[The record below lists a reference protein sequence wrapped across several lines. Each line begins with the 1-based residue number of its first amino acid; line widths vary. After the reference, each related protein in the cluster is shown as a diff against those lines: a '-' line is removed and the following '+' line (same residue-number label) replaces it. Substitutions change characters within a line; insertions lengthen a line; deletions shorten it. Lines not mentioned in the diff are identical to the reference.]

1 MCRTIV
7 AHHYACGHSRRQ
19 YFPNDPIC
27 LPGPELCQRVGTL
40 RYHHFYWNQTSDWP
54 SAMHE
59 ANHRYGAC
67 DLCAAHCFYR
77 SHDGGG
83 YHPWTVFLRTDT
95 HAHQSG
101 FAVHEE
107 CARAAEEE
115 EWANNPTGGWCPE
128 LLPVVTERLERM
140 LWDLP
145 EGVTLKDLYLPSS
158 MDDDVSDAAD
168 EINTADDD
176 NKSSS
181 SSSSSGSEA
190 WRDDTMRH
198 MVLHGNPGGAS
209 MLMHI
214 LRHIHTLPLGGP
226 NEWSGLVH
234 RVALACGQWRYFAA
248 KPEVFDGVER
258 VAQEM
263 GHGLLFGNVERAAYR
278 ELASILDEHYSA
290 RKISDRVLAWVQE
303 ETSFSFLDAVVE

>member
-145 EGVTLKDLYLPSS
+145 EGVTLKDLPRRHHHRRGRRRGAMTPCDTWSS
-158 MDDDVSDAAD
+158 
-168 EINTADDD
+168 TA
-176 NKSSS
+176 
-181 SSSSSGSEA
+181 
-190 WRDDTMRH
+190 T
-198 MVLHGNPGGAS
+198 PGGAS